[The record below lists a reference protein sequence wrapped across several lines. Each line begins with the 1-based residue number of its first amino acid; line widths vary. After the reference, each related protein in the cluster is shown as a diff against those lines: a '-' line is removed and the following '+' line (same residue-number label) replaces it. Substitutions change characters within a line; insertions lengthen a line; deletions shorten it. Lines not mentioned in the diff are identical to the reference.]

1 MNDEK
6 YVQDH
11 NVDLGPLNKLMLN
24 DRISDILVNG
34 SEDVF
39 VEKEG
44 RLYSTDISF
53 ESEEQLMK
61 IIRNI
66 LRPLGKRV
74 SEENPMCDGRLPD
87 GSRVNVVI
95 PPITLEGPMLS
106 IRKFTK
112 KKLTMSDLLR
122 FNSISEKMAK
132 FLKLCVLARKNIIV
146 SGGTGSGKTTLLNIL
161 SSFIPEGARIITI
174 EDAAELQLHKD
185 HIGRLESRPPDIDGK
200 GEIEIRHLVI
210 NALRMRP
217 DRIIVGE
224 CRGGEALDMLQAMN
238 TGHDG
243 SLTTI
248 HANAPRDMLNRL
260 ETMVLMAG
268 MDLPTK
274 AIRDQV
280 VGAVDVIVQV
290 SRFPGGSRK
299 VTSIMEVTGMEGNVI
314 TMAEIFKYK
323 QTGMGKGKKVEGEFN
338 PTGVI
343 PTFLNEMRDLGLETD
358 MEVFKRKI

>member
-1 MNDEK
+1 MEEEK
-6 YVQDH
+6 FVQDH

-24 DRISDILVNG
+24 DRISDVLVNG
-34 SEDVF
+34 CEDVF

-44 RLYSTDISF
+44 RLYQTDVSF
-53 ESEEQLMK
+53 DTEEQLMEV
-61 IIRNI
+61 IENI

-87 GSRVNVVI
+87 GSRVNIVI
-95 PPITLEGPMLS
+95 PPITLEGAMIS

-112 KKLTMSDLLR
+112 KKLTMTDLLR

-132 FLKLCVLARKNIIV
+132 FLKLSVVARKNIIV

-200 GEIEIRHLVI
+200 GEIKIRHLVI

-274 AIRDQV
+274 AIRDQIM
-280 VGAVDVIVQV
+280 GAVDLIVHV
-290 SRFPGGSRK
+290 SRYPGGSRK
-299 VTSIMEVTGMEGNVI
+299 VNSIMEVTGMEGNVI
-314 TMAEIFKYK
+314 TMAEIFKFK
-323 QTGMGKGKKVEGEFN
+323 QTGIEKGQKVVGEFK

-343 PTFLNEMRDLGLETD
+343 PTYLNDMRELGMDVD
-358 MEVFKRKI
+358 MGIFKKKK